1 MKTTTKVKMRHEF
14 KKKSFPQKGLTE
26 LVKSL
31 AALPLKVSPGPVKTI
46 LVFGGAVVLAGKK

>member
-1 MKTTTKVKMRHEF
+1 MRHEF